1 MQLFSNTNKLITKM
15 RTGESMRTEN
25 RVLML
30 RTSFWVGAIL
40 DGIYAINMSLVWL
53 LDEYSGFDPIRLMR
67 FTSGAESRYA
77 WGFACSVV
85 ISWTLLLIWADR
97 NPVERKEII
106 MLTAFPLVSGL
117 LFDTFFA
124 IGVNLTTWAD
134 ILPIQLV
141 YIFLIVLFTSSYLL
155 TRTLE

>member
-1 MQLFSNTNKLITKM
+1 
-15 RTGESMRTEN
+15 MRTEN

-67 FTSGAESRYA
+67 FTRGVESRYA
-77 WGFACSVV
+77 WGFACSLV

-97 NPVERKEII
+97 KPVERKEII

-124 IGVNLTTWAD
+124 IAVNLASWAD
-134 ILPIQLV
+134 VLLIQVV